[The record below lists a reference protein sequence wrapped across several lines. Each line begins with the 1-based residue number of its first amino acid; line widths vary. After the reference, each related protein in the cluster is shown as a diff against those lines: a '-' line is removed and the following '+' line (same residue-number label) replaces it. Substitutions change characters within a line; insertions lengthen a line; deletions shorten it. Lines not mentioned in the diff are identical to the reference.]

1 VFWNGRQF
9 EGDTMKTQQHVL
21 LALMMLVLAAVTA
34 AQGPDWSQWRG
45 PSRDGAVASFTEPKP
60 WPEMLRQTWKVEV
73 GSGYATPLVVGNR
86 IFMFARQGENEVMSA
101 LDAATGKVLWQTSYP
116 ASFTMQK
123 AAARH
128 GPGPKSTPVFANG
141 RLYSIGMTGVV
152 TAYDAATGKQL
163 WQKSGSTTVPMYT
176 THSFSPLVE
185 RGVVV
190 FHVGGHNE
198 GALTAYDV
206 NTGDVKWSWRG
217 DGPGYGSPIVADFAG
232 TRQIV
237 TITQGKLVSVD
248 AASGALLW
256 ERDFASPNF
265 TNSIT
270 PIVYGQTLIV
280 GSGNIPTTAISV
292 TKQGNQWATATVWE
306 NADGPVRMS
315 NGVIVRDMLFSLSTR
330 NMGQYFSVDAKTG
343 KTLWM
348 SEGRQA
354 GNAALVRAGDVVFSL
369 EDDGDLVV
377 FRGNPTSFDV
387 VKRYKVAEGDTWT
400 QPTIS
405 GNRVFVKDLTSLALW
420 SLN

>member
-1 VFWNGRQF
+1 MR
-9 EGDTMKTQQHVL
+9 TQQQILVAVMM
-21 LALMMLVLAAVTA
+21 LALAAAAA

-45 PSRDGAVASFTEPKP
+45 PNRDGAVASFTEPKP
-60 WPEMLRQTWKVEV
+60 WPDQLSQKWKVEV
-73 GSGYATPLVVGNR
+73 GPGYATPLVVGNR
-86 IFMFARQGENEVMSA
+86 IYMFARQDENEVMSA
-101 LDAATGKVLWQTSYP
+101 LDAATGKVLWQTGYP
-116 ASFTMQK
+116 APFTMQK

-152 TAYDAATGKQL
+152 TAFDAATGKQL
-163 WQKSGSTTVPMYT
+163 WQKPGSTTVPMYT
-176 THSFSPLVE
+176 SHSFSPLVE
-185 RGVVV
+185 RGVVI

-206 NTGDVKWSWRG
+206 NSGDVKWSWRG
-217 DGPGYGSPIVADFAG
+217 DGPGYGSPVVADFGG

-270 PIVYGQTLIV
+270 PIVYAQTLIV

-292 TKQGNQWATATVWE
+292 AKQGNQWVTATAWE
-306 NADGPVRMS
+306 NADVPVRMS

-343 KTLWM
+343 KTLWT

-354 GNAALVRAGDVVFSL
+354 GNASIVRAGDVVFSL
-369 EDDGDLVV
+369 EDDGDLVI
-377 FRGNPTSFDV
+377 FRGSPTAFDV
-387 VKRYKVAEGDTWT
+387 VKRYKVADADTWT

-405 GNRVFVKDLTSLALW
+405 GNRVFVKDLSTLALW
-420 SLN
+420 TLN

>member
-1 VFWNGRQF
+1 MR
-9 EGDTMKTQQHVL
+9 TQQQILV
-21 LALMMLVLAAVTA
+21 ALMMLALAAAAA

-45 PSRDGAVASFTEPKP
+45 PNRDGAVASFTEPKP
-60 WPEMLRQTWKVEV
+60 WPDQLSQKWKVDV
-73 GSGYATPLVVGNR
+73 GAGYATPLVVGNR
-86 IFMFARQGENEVMSA
+86 VYMFARQGENEVMSA
-101 LDAATGKVLWQTSYP
+101 LDAATGKVLWQTGYP

-123 AAARH
+123 AAAGH

-152 TAYDAATGKQL
+152 TAFDAASGKQL
-163 WQKSGSTTVPMYT
+163 WQKPGSTTVPMYT

-185 RGVVV
+185 RGVVI

-206 NTGDVKWSWRG
+206 NSGDVKWSWRG
-217 DGPGYGSPIVADFAG
+217 DGPGYGSPVVADFGG

-280 GSGNIPTTAISV
+280 GSGSIPTTAISV
-292 TKQGNQWATATVWE
+292 AKQGNQWVTATAWE
-306 NADGPVRMS
+306 NADVPVRMS

-343 KTLWM
+343 KTLWT

-354 GNAALVRAGDVVFSL
+354 GNAAIVRAGDVVFSL
-369 EDDGDLVV
+369 EDDGDLVI
-377 FRGNPTSFDV
+377 FRGSPTAFDV
-387 VKRYKVAEGDTWT
+387 VKRYKVADADTWT

-420 SLN
+420 TVN

>member
-1 VFWNGRQF
+1 
-9 EGDTMKTQQHVL
+9 MKTQRRILVVPIM
-21 LALMMLVLAAVTA
+21 LALTAVAA

-45 PSRDGAVASFTEPKP
+45 PNRDGAVASFTEPKP
-60 WPEMLRQTWKVEV
+60 WPEMLTQKWKVEV
-73 GSGYATPLVVGNR
+73 GSGYATPLAVGNR

-101 LDAATGKVLWQTSYP
+101 IDAATGKVLWQTMH
-116 ASFTMQK
+116 AVSFEMQK

-152 TAYDAATGKQL
+152 TAYDAASGKQL
-163 WQKSGSTTVPMYT
+163 WQKPGSTTVPMYT

-185 RGVVV
+185 RGVVI

-217 DGPGYGSPIVADFAG
+217 DGPGYGSPVVADFAG

-292 TKQGNQWATATVWE
+292 TKQGNQWVTATAWE
-306 NADGPVRMS
+306 NADVPVRMS

-330 NMGQYFSVDAKTG
+330 NMGQYFSLDAKTG
-343 KTLWM
+343 KTLWT

-377 FRGNPTSFDV
+377 FRGSPTSFDV
-387 VKRYKVAEGDTWT
+387 VKRYKVAESDTWT

-405 GNRVFVKDLTSLALW
+405 GNRVLVKDLTTLALW
-420 SLN
+420 SFN